1 MATIN
6 QNKPP
11 SSPSQNKYIVD
22 KVPVERRRKMP
33 LNTGIR
39 VRKAFSVVNG
49 GQDLPPISG
58 PPSSSGSE
66 CGVNEFTK
74 EEVEALLNE
83 KLKVK
88 NKFNYKE
95 KSEQMAECIKKLKQ
109 CIKWFQQ
116 LEGNY
121 VTEQGKLKD
130 LLEVAEKR
138 SNDMESLMKA
148 KQDELNSIIM
158 ELRRKLEDLQGNFAN
173 EERDKLEALD
183 SLANEKDN
191 RLAAEKLQASISAEL
206 KRVQEDNAT
215 GVQKIQTLN
224 DMYKRLQEYNTSLQQ
239 YNSRL
244 QSELQATNETLKR
257 VEKEKAAVVENLS
270 TLRGHYTS
278 LQEQL
283 TSSRA
288 LQDEAM
294 KQKEALGSEVTSLR
308 CDLQQV
314 RDDRDRQLLQV
325 QALLTEVA
333 KYKECTGKSIAEL
346 DNLTTKT
353 TDLESTC
360 LSQSEQIRR
369 LQEQLA
375 FSEKKLKLSDMS
387 ALEVRS
393 EFEEQ
398 KTIIFELQ
406 NRLADAESKIVEG
419 EKLRKKLH
427 NTILEL
433 KGNIRVFCRVRPLLS
448 DDGVRNDAKVVSFP
462 TSTETLGRGIDLAHN
477 GQKLSFTFDKVFMP
491 DASQEDVF
499 VEISQLVQSAL
510 DGYKVCIFAYGQTGS
525 GKTHTMMGKP
535 GLPDQKGIIP
545 RSLEQVFE
553 TRKILQAQGW
563 KYDMQVSMLEIYNET
578 IRDLLA
584 PNRTCSDASGAENAG
599 KQYAIKHDANGNTH
613 VSDLTVVD
621 VRNSKEVSYLLERAA
636 QSRSVGKTQMNEQS
650 SRSHFV
656 FTLRIMGFNENTDQQ
671 VQGVLN
677 LIDLAGSERLSK
689 SGSTGDRLKET
700 QAINK
705 SLSSLSDVIF
715 ALAKKEEHVPYRN
728 SKLTYL
734 LQPCLGGDSKT
745 LMFVNVS
752 PDPSSEA
759 RNPIHHLLPHNNL
772 SPPHFQLPTRR
783 RRPTTAAVHPCPAE
797 LPRHL
802 HGPAPAAPSRHGASS
817 SLSRASLATTAYAS
831 LEQLTNSEPRRAAAL
846 PVESAFKHAGS
857 SSSPEKARPRRASLV
872 AVQQARRRHL
882 QQLCPPATHFPANQS
897 NRSHVL
903 SSSLRRRVDSR
914 RNRADEHAL
923 PQTRP

>member
-1 MATIN
+1 MASRN

-11 SSPSQNKYIVD
+11 SSPSHSKYRAEDVSVD
-22 KVPVERRRKMP
+22 KRRRIGNTRLP
-33 LNTGIR
+33 LNTGTRIHTR
-39 VRKAFSVVNG
+39 QALSTVNG
-49 GQDLPPISG
+49 GHDIPPVSG
-58 PPSSSGSE
+58 PPGNSGSD
-66 CGVNEFTK
+66 CGVIEFTK
-74 EEVEALLNE
+74 EDVEALVNE
-83 KLKVK
+83 KLKIK
-88 NKFNYKE
+88 NKFNHKE
-95 KSEQMAECIKKLKQ
+95 KSEQMADCIKRLKQ

-121 VTEQGKLKD
+121 VKEQENLKN
-130 LLEVAEKR
+130 LLEVAEKKC
-138 SNDMESLMKA
+138 NDIESLMKA
-148 KQDELNSIIM
+148 KEDELNSIIV
-158 ELRRKLEDLQGNFAN
+158 ELRKNLEALQEKFAK
-173 EERDKLEALD
+173 EEQDKLEALD
-183 SLANEKDN
+183 SSAREKDC
-191 RLAAEKLQASISAEL
+191 RLAAERLQASLSEEL
-206 KRVQEDNAT
+206 KRTKEDNASAN
-215 GVQKIQTLN
+215 QKIQTLN

-239 YNSRL
+239 YNSKL
-244 QSELQATNETLKR
+244 QSDLHATNETLKR
-257 VEKEKAAVVENLS
+257 VEKEKTAVVENLS

-294 KQKEALGSEVTSLR
+294 KQKEALGSEVTCLR
-308 CDLQQV
+308 GDLQQA

-325 QALLTEVA
+325 QTLSTEVV

-346 DNLTTKT
+346 DGLTVKT
-353 TDLESTC
+353 NELESTC

-369 LQEQLA
+369 LQEKLA
-375 FSEKKLKLSDMS
+375 FAEKKLQLSDKS
-387 ALEVRS
+387 AIETRS

-398 KTIIFELQ
+398 KTSILELQ
-406 NRLADAESKIVEG
+406 SRLAEAELKIVEG

-448 DDGVRNDAKVVSFP
+448 DDGAGNDTKVVSFP
-462 TSTETLGRGIDLAHN
+462 TSMESQGRAIDLTQN
-477 GQKLSFTFDKVFMP
+477 GQKLSFTFDKVFVP
-491 DASQEDVF
+491 DASQVDVF

-525 GKTHTMMGKP
+525 GKTYTMMGKP
-535 GLPDQKGIIP
+535 GLSDQKGLIP

-553 TRKILQAQGW
+553 TRQILQAQGW

-584 PNRTCSDASGAENAG
+584 PNKSGFDASRAENAA
-599 KQYAIKHDANGNTH
+599 KQYVIKHDSNGNTH
-613 VSDLTVVD
+613 VSDLTIVD
-621 VRNSKEVSYLLERAA
+621 VRSSKEVSYLLDRAA

-656 FTLRIMGFNENTDQQ
+656 FTLRIMGFNESTDQQ

-752 PDPSSEA
+752 PDPSSVGESLCSLRFAA
-759 RNPIHHLLPHNNL
+759 RVNACEIGVPRRQTNL
-772 SPPHFQLPTRR
+772 K
-783 RRPTTAAVHPCPAE
+783 
-797 LPRHL
+797 
-802 HGPAPAAPSRHGASS
+802 SS
-817 SLSRASLATTAYAS
+817 S
-831 LEQLTNSEPRRAAAL
+831 
-846 PVESAFKHAGS
+846 
-857 SSSPEKARPRRASLV
+857 
-872 AVQQARRRHL
+872 
-882 QQLCPPATHFPANQS
+882 
-897 NRSHVL
+897 
-903 SSSLRRRVDSR
+903 DSR
-914 RNRADEHAL
+914 L
-923 PQTRP
+923 SIG